1 MDNNT
6 SYKESF
12 FRNLFPFHLTQVQDV
27 PDYFGNGGKYLRI
40 KEDESGLE
48 WYDLKLNFNKEQF
61 IIKNDI
67 SIKDYISKTFA
78 LNTFAKKQ
86 HNHLKKDIKDFKEND
101 YVHTKNNEKISGIKT
116 FIDKVIFEKDII
128 IKGEVLEV
136 DTTNVIIEDN
146 IITLNKNNKNTL
158 INAGIEIDRG
168 DNESAKLLWNENNK
182 QWEIGISNTVK
193 ILDENDKNEINN
205 EIKIIDEKIEEL
217 SNKIEINKNDIQYNI
232 KNINNIYSEISSL
245 KNSLKNLNDKVK
257 NILSIKDITE
267 KFILKT
273 NENTII
279 LQNDIYKEKNY
290 FVFKNGIL
298 QEENDD
304 YIIENN
310 KKIIFKEKSIFE
322 DKIIIKYSYIS
333 K

>member
-40 KEDESGLE
+40 KEDETGLE

-61 IIKNDI
+61 IIKNEI

-78 LNTFAKKQ
+78 LNTFSKKQ
-86 HNHLKKDIKDFKEND
+86 HKHMKKDIEDFNEDD

-128 IKGEVLEV
+128 IKGNVLEI
-136 DTTNVIIEDN
+136 DTINVIIEDN

-168 DNESAKLLWNENNK
+168 ENENAKLFWNENNK
-182 QWEIGISNTVK
+182 QWEVGISKTLK

-205 EIKIIDEKIEEL
+205 EFQNINEKIEEL
-217 SNKIEINKNDIQYNI
+217 SNNIEINKNDIQYNT
-232 KNINNIYSEISSL
+232 KNITEIYSEISSL
-245 KNSLKNLNDKVK
+245 KNSLKNLDNKIN

-273 NENTII
+273 GENTVI
-279 LQNDIYKEKNY
+279 LQNNIYKEKNY
-290 FVFKNGIL
+290 FVFRNGIL

-304 YIIENN
+304 YIINDN
-310 KKIIFKEKSIFE
+310 KIIFKEKSIYE
-322 DKIIIKYSYIS
+322 DKIIVKYSYIQ
-333 K
+333 

>member
-12 FRNLFPFHLTQVQDV
+12 FRNLFPFHLTQVQDI

-40 KEDESGLE
+40 KEDETGLE

-61 IIKNDI
+61 IIKNEI

-78 LNTFAKKQ
+78 LNTFSKKQ
-86 HNHLKKDIKDFKEND
+86 HKHMKKDIEDFNEDD

-168 DNESAKLLWNENNK
+168 ENENAKLFWNENNK
-182 QWEIGISNTVK
+182 QWEVGITETLK

-205 EIKIIDEKIEEL
+205 EFQNINKKIEEL
-217 SNKIEINKNDIQYNI
+217 SNNIEINKNDIQYNT
-232 KNINNIYSEISSL
+232 KNISEIYSEISSL
-245 KNSLKNLNDKVK
+245 KNSLKNLDDKIN
-257 NILSIKDITE
+257 NILSLKDITE

-273 NENTII
+273 GENTVI
-279 LQNDIYKEKNY
+279 LQNNIYKERNY
-290 FVFKNGIL
+290 FVFRNGIL

-304 YIIENN
+304 YIINDN
-310 KKIIFKEKSIFE
+310 KIIFKEKSIYE
-322 DKIIIKYSYIS
+322 DKIIVKYSYIQ
-333 K
+333 